1 MPQRLQ
7 RPGLKTRLKKG
18 AKIHNTMIHN
28 TQYHPP
34 EKGWIKYR
42 LKTHQK

>member
-1 MPQRLQ
+1 MPQ
-7 RPGLKTRLKKG
+7 RLKKG

-34 EKGWIKYR
+34 EKGWNKYQEVG
-42 LKTHQK
+42 LG